1 MRTIVH
7 ALVFGSA
14 LICASPLLGEA
25 LVVSDLKAF
34 DAKITAASE
43 RCDVETVLDRIS
55 PIATIS
61 GTLFA
66 TGDTRMYRANKQ
78 QYGELLTR
86 ICAAGRTWHVESS
99 NEKISIEGDQAF
111 MTADLVETAVMNG
124 QETTSKSHQRV
135 TVELIDG
142 KLMITGIHSN
152 LSEQRAVSTTP
163 PWQRRTGAR
172 VSRLSCQDGP
182 VA

>member
-1 MRTIVH
+1 MRPIVRT
-7 ALVFGSA
+7 LVLASA
-14 LICASPLLGEA
+14 LTGSSPLFAED

-43 RCDVETVLDRIS
+43 RCEVETVLGRIS

-66 TGDTRMYRANKQ
+66 TGDMRAYRMNKT

-86 ICAAGRTWHVESS
+86 LCAAGRTWHSVAS
-99 NEKISIEGDQAF
+99 NEKISIEGDQAV
-111 MTADLVETAVMNG
+111 MTADVVETTVMNG
-124 QETTSKSHQRV
+124 RETTSKSRQRV

-142 KLMITGIHSN
+142 KLMMTQIHSN
-152 LSEQRAVSTTP
+152 LV
-163 PWQRRTGAR
+163 
-172 VSRLSCQDGP
+172 D
-182 VA
+182 